1 MAEIVLLQALQQLPD
16 WPETVTLQAITD
28 NDSDFLFAVY
38 ASTRAD
44 EVAQLPQWSEAQ
56 RQAFLQ
62 QQFAAQ
68 HAYYQTQ
75 FALANFCLICRHDE
89 AIGRLYLER
98 RRDEIRLI
106 DIALLP
112 SQRGNG
118 VGGALLHCLLQL
130 AQQLELPVRIHVE
143 KQNPAMRLYR
153 RLGFVRLEDK
163 GVYDLMHWQ
172 PAAVSSNC
180 SANGIR

>member
-1 MAEIVLLQALQQLPD
+1 MLLQALQQLPD
-16 WPETVTLQAITD
+16 WPETVTLKAITD
-28 NDSDFLFAVY
+28 NNSDFLFAVY

-62 QQFAAQ
+62 QQFTAQ
-68 HAYYQTQ
+68 HAYYQAQ
-75 FALANFCLICRHDE
+75 FTLADFCLICRHDE

-98 RRDEIRLI
+98 RSDEIRLI

-118 VGGALLHCLLQL
+118 LGSALLRCLLQL
-130 AQQLELPVRIHVE
+130 GQQLELPVRIHVE

-163 GVYDLMHWQ
+163 GVYDLLQW
-172 PAAVSSNC
+172 AAVAC
-180 SANGIR
+180 TTAD